1 MSDTHSVA
9 QFQPESVIGIKSVF
23 LLFIERIFVGCIAGI
38 AGCVKKNTTKE
49 VNGKQNDG

>member
-23 LLFIERIFVGCIAGI
+23 LLFIEHISVGFFAGM
-38 AGCVKKNTTKE
+38 AGYVKKNTTKE